1 MAQFRY
7 SDCGHPSGTVDGT
20 PGDLLAKQ
28 LQMMVDHF
36 CSDMKTAITTGM
48 LGRSS
53 HSMLDLDTNAALN
66 AVADDPTPESVLA
79 ACEAFNDSVYW
90 RCKD

>member
-1 MAQFRY
+1 MVEFIY
-7 SDCGHPSGTVDGT
+7 TDCGHPCGTKDGT
-20 PGDLLAKQ
+20 DGDLLAKQ
-28 LQMMVDHF
+28 LQMMIEHF
-36 CSDMKTAITTGM
+36 CTDMKTAITTGM

-66 AVADDPTPESVLA
+66 AVADDPTPDNVLA

-90 RCKD
+90 RCSD